1 MKYPG
6 VGSSTTLFCEQVS
19 TVTSLFEQWNDCEKT
34 VVLYALLKR
43 VPFANLKFLQLSVEY
58 NLAQNYNTQSK
69 FYVLEQNANN
79 SIFLNKLLQ
88 KYKNFKKFCHDNNNK
103 SDSSRLFGS
112 NSSSSSGGV
121 GQTTN
126 TVYLDNSV
134 CVVGGKH
141 EKKEDILNDILTYL
155 LLLKPGNDDAKAV
168 YMSIIPCAIDD
179 STRNLVPTELVQQI
193 LSYLLIHPAITNED
207 RR

>member
-6 VGSSTTLFCEQVS
+6 AGTSTTLFCEQVS
-19 TVTSLFEQWNDCEKT
+19 TVTSLFEQWNDCEKS

-43 VPFANLKFLQLSVEY
+43 VPFANLKFLQFSVEY
-58 NLAQNYNTQSK
+58 NLTQNYNTQSK
-69 FYVLEQNANN
+69 FYALEQNANN
-79 SIFLNKLLQ
+79 AIFLTKLLQ
-88 KYKNFKKFCHDNNNK
+88 KYKSLKKNGDV
-103 SDSSRLFGS
+103 RLFGG
-112 NSSSSSGGV
+112 N

-126 TVYLDNSV
+126 TTYLDG
-134 CVVGGKH
+134 GGKQ

-193 LSYLLIHPAITNED
+193 LSYLLIHPALTNED